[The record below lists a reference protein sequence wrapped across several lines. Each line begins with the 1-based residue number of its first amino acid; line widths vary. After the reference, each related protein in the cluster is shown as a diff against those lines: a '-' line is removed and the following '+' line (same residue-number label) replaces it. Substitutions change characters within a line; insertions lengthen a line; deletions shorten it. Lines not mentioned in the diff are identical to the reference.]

1 MNIDIND
8 NFEEYHEDFI
18 KGLNKREALYVGMM
32 IVVGAAVYMTAFL
45 VFHAPSVVCTYAV
58 IPFVLPIGLAGFY
71 RISGMT
77 VPEWL
82 KCRRELNSVP
92 FYVYKGDF
100 TKDDGNKGKKKD
112 NPQKKEKEKIYFESL
127 DP

>member
-1 MNIDIND
+1 MNIKIND

-18 KGLNKREALYVGMM
+18 KGLNKREALYVGIM
-32 IVVGAAVYMTAFL
+32 ILVGAAVYMTAFL

-71 RISGMT
+71 RIRGMT
-77 VPEWL
+77 VAEWL
-82 KCRRELNSVP
+82 RRRKELNSVP
-92 FYVYKGDF
+92 YYVYKGDF
-100 TKDDGNKGKKKD
+100 SKDDSRKSKD
-112 NPQKKEKEKIYFESL
+112 RENIPKKEKEKIYLESL

>member
-18 KGLNKREALYVGMM
+18 KGLNKREALYVGLM
-32 IVVGAAVYMTAFL
+32 IVVGAAVYMTAFM

-58 IPFVLPIGLAGFY
+58 IPFVLPFGLIGFY
-71 RISGMT
+71 KIRGMT
-77 VPEWL
+77 IPEWL
-82 KCRRELNSVP
+82 KRRRELNSVP

-100 TKDDGNKGKKKD
+100 EKDDKKSRKNDNTKKD
-112 NPQKKEKEKIYFESL
+112 DKKQIYFESL